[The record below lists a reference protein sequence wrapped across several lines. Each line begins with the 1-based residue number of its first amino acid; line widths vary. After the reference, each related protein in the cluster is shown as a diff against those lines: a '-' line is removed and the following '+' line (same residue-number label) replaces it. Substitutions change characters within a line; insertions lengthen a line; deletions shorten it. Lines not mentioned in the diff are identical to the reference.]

1 MVAIVKI
8 ILNEKEYAE
17 RCLKTGEIDEKP
29 FRTLQ
34 ILAKYYYHILAYR
47 KKRITKLLTEY
58 MQNNYDRYN
67 SNINSWN
74 DTIEKIAAKAGKYT
88 LCEISEIWITE
99 NELKTIDNIEGDI
112 DLKALA
118 FTFLC
123 LAKLGNAKNNKNNGW
138 VNYKTKDVFDLAHIS
153 ANINDQDTMIGY
165 LRMMGLIEL
174 PKKNDN
180 LSNRVTFVDD
190 DSTKILRIDDFRG
203 LRYAYLKYK
212 GENIVKCLNC
222 GVLMKGNKAG
232 TKKYCSDCATYTPQ
246 ITKKIKCIDC
256 GMEFETDSKN
266 NRSLRCPE
274 CYETHRK
281 SQVKENVQR
290 YREKHIM

>member
-1 MVAIVKI
+1 MKI
-8 ILNEKEYAE
+8 ILNEREYAE
-17 RCLKTGEIDEKP
+17 SCLKTGEIDDEP

-34 ILAKYYYHILAYR
+34 ILAKHYYHILGYR

-99 NELKTIDNIEGDI
+99 NELKTIDNVEGDI

-123 LAKLGNAKNNKNNGW
+123 LAKLGNAKNSKNNGW

-180 LSNRVTFVDD
+180 LSNRVTFVDE
-190 DSTKILRIDDFRG
+190 DSSKILRIDDFRG

-232 TKKYCSDCATYTPQ
+232 TKKYCSDCATYTPK
-246 ITKKIKCIDC
+246 ITKKIFCVNC
-256 GMEFETDSKN
+256 GEEFEVDSMN
-266 NRSLRCPE
+266 NK
-274 CYETHRK
+274 THRCDDCQK
-281 SQVKENVQR
+281 TFRRDYQR
-290 YREKHIM
+290 DLMKKRREITEC